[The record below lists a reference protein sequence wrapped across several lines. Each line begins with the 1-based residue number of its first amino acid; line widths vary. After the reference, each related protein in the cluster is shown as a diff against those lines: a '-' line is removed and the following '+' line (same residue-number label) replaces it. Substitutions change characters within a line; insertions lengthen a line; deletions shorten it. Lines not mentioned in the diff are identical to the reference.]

1 MRNHEVIDIDGEV
14 AALVLGMFVTVVAML
29 AAVVGIRIAKAYL
42 NGSAH
47 AERDIENDRGANH
60 RSPQSSQC
68 TQYSHGVEIYHNPF
82 AK

>member
-47 AERDIENDRGANH
+47 AERYIEDGCSANH
-60 RSPQSSQC
+60 RSSQPS
-68 TQYSHGVEIYHNPF
+68 Q
-82 AK
+82 